1 MIRPRAISETKL
13 DNGLTIISDAVP
25 TVESVSIGVWA
36 GSGTRAERAAENG
49 VAHLLE
55 HMVFKG
61 TGTRSAQA
69 IAEEIEAVGGHLN
82 AYTSREVTG
91 YYAKTLKADWGIA
104 LDLLS
109 DMLQDSVF
117 DPTELDR
124 ERSVIVQEIGQ
135 SYDTPDDVIFDH
147 FQAAA
152 FPNQDLGRPVLG
164 SAEIVSTVPREA
176 VLGFLNDHYGA
187 ENLVIAAAGAIEHAR
202 LVDEAARL
210 FDHLPKS
217 RTAPTTR
224 GFYRGGDFREDQD
237 LEQVHWVLGFEGIP
251 LDDAAYFDVSV
262 LSMLFGGGMS
272 SRLFQE
278 VREKRGLAYTIHSF
292 SQSYRDTGLFGIYAG
307 TGEELVSELVPVVMA
322 EIAGLADTLKPVE
335 VERAKVQLKAGLL
348 MGLESTASLAEHLG
362 QSLATLKRLR
372 TVEEIVAKID
382 QVTTQSTADAARRI
396 FTSPLTSAALGP
408 VSRLES
414 HDRLSARLGLVS
426 TPFPARTH

>member
-1 MIRPRAISETKL
+1 MIRPRAIQETKL
-13 DNGLTIISDAVP
+13 DNGLTVVSDAVP

-61 TGTRSAQA
+61 TEKRSALA

-91 YYAKTLKADWGIA
+91 HYAKTLKADWGVA
-104 LDLLS
+104 LDLLA
-109 DMLQDSVF
+109 DMLQHSVF
-117 DPTELDR
+117 DPAELDR

-147 FQAAA
+147 FQEAA

-164 SAEIVSTVPREA
+164 SAGIVSTVPRES
-176 VLGFLNDHYGA
+176 VIGFLNGHYGA
-187 ENLVIAAAGAIEHAR
+187 ENLVVAAAGAIEHAA
-202 LVDEAARL
+202 LVDLAARL
-210 FDHLPKS
+210 FDQLPKS
-217 RTAPTTR
+217 ETPPLAQ
-224 GFYRGGDFREDQD
+224 GFYRGGDFREMQD
-237 LEQVHWVLGFEGIP
+237 LEQVHWVLGFEGVP

-307 TGEELVSELVPVVMA
+307 TGDTLVTELVPVVMD
-322 EIAGLADTLKPVE
+322 EIAGLADTLKTVE

-382 QVTTQSTADAARRI
+382 QVTTQSVAAAARRI

-408 VSRLES
+408 IGRLES
-414 HDRLSARLGLVS
+414 QDRLRARLGLVA
-426 TPFPARTH
+426 PPAASRVH

>member
-1 MIRPRAISETKL
+1 MIRPRAIQQTKL
-13 DNGLTIISDAVP
+13 DNGLTIVSDAVP

-61 TGTRSAQA
+61 TSTRSAQG

-91 YYAKTLKADWGIA
+91 YYAKTLKADWAVA

-109 DMLQDSVF
+109 DMLQHSVF

-147 FQAAA
+147 FQEAA

-164 SAEIVSTVPREA
+164 SAEIVSTVPRAA
-176 VLGFLNDHYGA
+176 VMGFLERHYGA
-187 ENLVIAAAGAIEHAR
+187 ENLVIAAAGAIEHAA
-202 LVDEAARL
+202 LVDETAKL
-210 FDHLPKS
+210 FDRLPQNE
-217 RTAPTTR
+217 TPPIGR
-224 GFYRGGDFREDQD
+224 GYYRGGDFRENQD
-237 LEQVHWVLGFEGIP
+237 LEQVHWVLGFEGVP
-251 LDDAAYFDVSV
+251 LEDASYFDVSV

-307 TGEELVSELVPVVMA
+307 TGDRLVTELVPVVMD
-322 EIAGLADTLKPVE
+322 EIGGLADTLKPVE

-362 QSLATLKRLR
+362 QSLATLKRVR

-382 QVTTQSTADAARRI
+382 QVTTQSVATAARRI
-396 FTSPLTSAALGP
+396 FSSPLTSAALGP
-408 VSRLES
+408 IERLES
-414 HDRLSARLGLVS
+414 QDRLSARLGLLS
-426 TPFPARTH
+426 APISARAH

>member
-1 MIRPRAISETKL
+1 MIARRAIQETKL
-13 DNGLTIISDAVP
+13 DNGLTIVSDHVP

-61 TGTRSAQA
+61 TGRRSALA

-104 LDLLS
+104 LDLLA
-109 DMLQDSVF
+109 DMLQGSVF
-117 DPTELDR
+117 DPVELDR

-135 SYDTPDDVIFDH
+135 SFDTPDDVIFDH
-147 FQAAA
+147 FQEVA
-152 FPNQDLGRPVLG
+152 FPDQDLGRPVLG
-164 SAEIVSTVPREA
+164 SAEIVSNVPRDA
-176 VLGFLNDHYGA
+176 VVRFLQAHYNA
-187 ENLVIAAAGAIEHAR
+187 ENLVVAAAGAIEHAA
-202 LVDEAARL
+202 LVDAAARL
-210 FDHLPKS
+210 FDSLPKS
-217 RTAPTTR
+217 KTPPVAR
-224 GFYRGGDFREDQD
+224 GVYRGGDFREAQD
-237 LEQVHWVLGFEGIP
+237 LEQVHWVLGFEGVSLEDP
-251 LDDAAYFDVSV
+251 AYFDVSV

-307 TGEELVSELVPVVMA
+307 TGEELVPELVPVVMD
-322 EIAGLADTLKPVE
+322 EIAGLADTLGPAE

-362 QSLATLKRLR
+362 QSLATLKRQR
-372 TVEEIVAKID
+372 TVEEIVGKID
-382 QVTTQSTADAARRI
+382 QVTIPSVAAAARRI
-396 FTSPLTSAALGP
+396 FGSGLTSAALGP
-408 VSRLES
+408 IGKLEDHGRL
-414 HDRLSARLGLVS
+414 RARLGLVCAP
-426 TPFPARTH
+426 TPARAH